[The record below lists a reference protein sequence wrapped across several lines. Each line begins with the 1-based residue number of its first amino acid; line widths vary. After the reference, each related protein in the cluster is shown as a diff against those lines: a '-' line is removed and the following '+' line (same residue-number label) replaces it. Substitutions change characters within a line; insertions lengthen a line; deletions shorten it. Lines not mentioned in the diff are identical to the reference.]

1 MMSILSK
8 LSVNLQSITP
18 HISEATN
25 GIIAK
30 LGLASVATGG
40 TSAIVTKAVVTQDA
54 AWISLSDAVAIA
66 SVVGSIMFVVNVT
79 ANVYFARKKDR
90 REEAEQKRNVDL

>member
-90 REEAEQKRNVDL
+90 REEAEQKRKGDL

>member
-1 MMSILSK
+1 MIMSILNK
-8 LSVNLQSITP
+8 LSVNLHSITP

-40 TSAIVTKAVVTQDA
+40 TSAIVTKAV
-54 AWISLSDAVAIA
+54 I
-66 SVVGSIMFVVNVT
+66 VGSIMFVVNVS
-79 ANVYFARKKDR
+79 ANVYFARKKDK
-90 REEAEQKRNVDL
+90 REEEKQDKNNSL